1 MMYQV
6 IYRPKVQDEV
16 VVAQFET
23 RAEADEYMEKIKE
36 QKPKAYPHHYIKDVV
51 QMTTYV
57 YSLHASPFRTIGSP
71 LTL

>member
-36 QKPKAYPHHYIKDVV
+36 QKPKAYPHHYIKENN
-51 QMTTYV
+51 
-57 YSLHASPFRTIGSP
+57 
-71 LTL
+71 